1 MVDRDEPRFD
11 PAPEPSKP
19 DPLPPEPSFD
29 PELIPHPPSDRPE
42 TPAPGPG
49 TPPDLD
55 ELIPQEGEQEPWY
68 GRDRMVPGFDSS
80 RARRARRLGRTVP
93 FWWLIGALLL
103 GIVVI
108 AFVFSRADST
118 PSQETPALE
127 TSPEAATPMEAL
139 SEEQAPATAPV
150 VEVQPT
156 PVPTPI
162 PVFAVGQQ
170 VVVANTD
177 GEGIRLR
184 SAPGLGSLTLEI
196 YEEGRLFQ
204 ILEPGPEYPTYPVE
218 ADGYR
223 WYRVQVADDPEDQLS
238 GWVAGEFL
246 APPP

>member
-11 PAPEPSKP
+11 PAPEPPKP
-19 DPLPPEPSFD
+19 DPLPPEPSFK
-29 PELIPHPPSDRPE
+29 PEPTPHPPPDRPE
-42 TPAPGPG
+42 TPGLGTGPP
-49 TPPDLD
+49 TPAQE
-55 ELIPQEGEQEPWY
+55 ELIPQEQEPWY
-68 GRDRMVPGFDSS
+68 GQDRMVPGFDSS

-93 FWWLIGALLL
+93 FWWLIGALVL
-103 GIVVI
+103 GIVVV
-108 AFVFSRADST
+108 AFLFFRDDSS
-118 PSQETPALE
+118 PAQEPPALE
-127 TSPEAATPMEAL
+127 ASPETATPLEVL
-139 SEEQAPATAPV
+139 PEGQATAPA
-150 VEVQPT
+150 VEEAQPT
-156 PVPTPI
+156 PVPTAP
-162 PVFAVGQQ
+162 PVFEVGQQ

-196 YEEGRLFQ
+196 YEEGRAFQ

-246 APPP
+246 APQP